1 MGFFIGDFLGVVAP
15 SAGKISGFS
24 LFVFLQ
30 VFNLLPDFFSI
41 RTLSVLVYF
50 TMLSIRPASVL
61 RFLNL
66 FAAKG
71 DTVVYCCKMDT
82 VLY

>member
-1 MGFFIGDFLGVVAP
+1 MLLPLVLGRFPDFLFLFFFRFL
-15 SAGKISGFS
+15 ISY
-24 LFVFLQ
+24 Q
-30 VFNLLPDFFSI
+30 IFFPI

-50 TMLSIRPASVL
+50 TMLSIRPGSVL
-61 RFLNL
+61 RFLNLNKL

>member
-30 VFNLLPDFFSI
+30 IFNLLPDFFPI

-50 TMLSIRPASVL
+50 TMLSITPGSVL
-61 RFLNL
+61 PFLNL
-66 FAAKG
+66 NKLFAARG
-71 DTVVYCCKMDT
+71 YCSI
-82 VLY
+82 LL

>member
-1 MGFFIGDFLGVVAP
+1 MLLPLVLGRFPDFLFLFFFRFL
-15 SAGKISGFS
+15 ISY
-24 LFVFLQ
+24 Q
-30 VFNLLPDFFSI
+30 IFFPI